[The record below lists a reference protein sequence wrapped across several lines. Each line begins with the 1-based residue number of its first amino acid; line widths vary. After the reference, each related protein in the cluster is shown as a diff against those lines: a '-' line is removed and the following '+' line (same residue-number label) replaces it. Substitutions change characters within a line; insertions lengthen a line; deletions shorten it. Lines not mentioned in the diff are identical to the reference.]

1 MARRYAVIGTGMMGQ
16 EHIRNISLLDDAE
29 VAAVVDTD
37 AVMRSQGAQMAIDFG
52 SPNVKSFTTLDE
64 LTEAGGIDAYVVV
77 TPNDTHAR
85 VMDRLLATN
94 KPILLE
100 KPAATTPQEAWA
112 MVEIA
117 RARLA
122 PVWVGMEY
130 RFMPAVA
137 RLVDEV
143 EAGAAGQ
150 PHMVS
155 IVEHRFPFLDKV
167 EFWNRS
173 YDRTGGTMVEK
184 CCHFFDLMRHLTGSE
199 PTRLYAS
206 GAQSVNFVDDLKNPR
221 HKPVVDNAFVV
232 VDFENGMR
240 SSLDLCMFAEGSWWQ
255 EQVSVTGD
263 KAKLVASV
271 PGPARFNPDAD
282 PRHSHFGVYP
292 RRGENRTEEELAIN
306 QDLMNAGD
314 HHGSTYF
321 QHLAFAEMIQTQS
334 QPAVSLDDGA
344 MAVEM
349 GAAAETA
356 IAEKRLVEI
365 SARPTVLKGA
375 A

>member
-1 MARRYAVIGTGMMGQ
+1 MPRRYAVIGTGMMGQ

-37 AVMRSQGAQMAIDFG
+37 SVMRSQGLSIAADCGFSNVAAFDTMDALAGID
-52 SPNVKSFTTLDE
+52 D
-64 LTEAGGIDAYVVV
+64 IDAYIVV

-85 VMDRLLATN
+85 VMAFLLSTN

-100 KPAATTPQEAWA
+100 KPAATTPKEAWA
-112 MVEIA
+112 MVDA
-117 RARLA
+117 TRGRLA

-137 RLVDEV
+137 RLIEEV
-143 EAGAAGQ
+143 EAGKAGR

-155 IVEHRFPFLDKV
+155 IVEHRFPFLDKI

-173 YDRTGGTMVEK
+173 FERSGGTMVEK
-184 CCHFFDLMRHLTGSE
+184 CCHFFDLMRHLTRSE
-199 PTRLYAS
+199 PVRLYAS
-206 GAQSVNFVDDLKNPR
+206 GAQSVNFVDDLKDPS
-221 HKPVVDNAFVV
+221 HKPVVDNAFVI
-232 VDFENGMR
+232 VDFDNGMR
-240 SSLDLCMFAEGSWWQ
+240 ASLDLCMFAEGSWWQ

-282 PRHSHFGVYP
+282 PRHSLFGSYP
-292 RRGENRTEEELAIN
+292 RGGENRTEEELAID
-306 QDLMNAGD
+306 QALMNAGD

-321 QHLAFAEMIQTQS
+321 QHQAFADMIQSQS
-334 QPAVSLDDGA
+334 QPQVSLEDGA

-349 GAAAETA
+349 GAAAEA
-356 IAEKRLVEI
+356 SIAGNKLVEI
-365 SARPTVLKGA
+365 TARPTKLKGA

>member
-16 EHIRNISLLDDAE
+16 EHIRNISLLDDAR
-29 VAAVVDTD
+29 VTAIVDTD
-37 AVMRSQGAQMAIDFG
+37 AVMRAQGAQVAAECG
-52 SPNVKSFTTLDE
+52 SSTVESFQNLDE
-64 LTEAGGIDAYVVV
+64 LAKKSDVDAYVVV

-85 VMDRLLATN
+85 VMDQLLASN

-100 KPAATTPQEAWA
+100 KPAATTATEAWA
-112 MVEIA
+112 MAHMA
-117 RARLA
+117 RARVA
-122 PVWVGMEY
+122 PIWVGMEY
-130 RFMPAVA
+130 RYMPAVA
-137 RLVDEV
+137 RLIETVKSGK
-143 EAGAAGQ
+143 AGKL
-150 PHMVS
+150 HMVS

-167 EFWNRS
+167 NFWNRS
-173 YDRTGGTMVEK
+173 FERSGGTMVEK

-206 GAQSVNFVDDLKNPR
+206 GAQNVNFVEDLKNPD
-221 HKPVVDNAFVV
+221 HKPVVDNAFVI
-232 VDFENGMR
+232 VDFENGTR
-240 SSLDLCMFAEGSWWQ
+240 ASLDLCMFAEGSWWQ

-282 PRHSHFGVYP
+282 PRHSLFGIYP
-292 RRGENRTEEELAIN
+292 RGGENRTEEELAIN
-306 QDLMNAGD
+306 QALLNAGD

-321 QHLAFAEMIQTQS
+321 QHCAFAEMIQTQS
-334 QPAVSLDDGA
+334 QPEVSLDDGA

-356 IAEKRLVEI
+356 IAENRLVEI
-365 SARPTVLKGA
+365 SARPSKLKGA

>member
-37 AVMRSQGAQMAIDFG
+37 AVMRAQGAQLAVDCG
-52 SPNVKSFTTLDE
+52 SSNVKTFATFDE
-64 LTEAGGIDAYVVV
+64 LAQADAVDAYVVV

-94 KPILLE
+94 KPVLLE

-112 MVEIA
+112 MVEMA

-137 RLVDEV
+137 RLIDEV
-143 EAGAAGQ
+143 KNGTAGH

-173 YDRTGGTMVEK
+173 FDRTGGTMVEK

-206 GAQSVNFVDDLKNPR
+206 GAQSVNFVDDLKNPS
-221 HKPVVDNAFVV
+221 HKPVVDNAFVI

-240 SSLDLCMFAEGSWWQ
+240 ASLDLCMFAEGSWWQ

-292 RRGENRTEEELAIN
+292 RGGENRTEEELAIN
-306 QDLMNAGD
+306 QAVMNAGD

-321 QHLAFAEMIQTQS
+321 QHLAFADMIQTQS
-334 QPAVSLDDGA
+334 RPAVSLDDGA

-356 IAEKRLVEI
+356 IAENRLVEI
-365 SARPTVLKGA
+365 SARPAMLKGA